1 MKVFGKMASHAD
13 IFETRHVSPETNLVT
28 LVSLETRLVYMY
40 LETNLVTLVSLDT
53 FWLLSILSR

>member
-28 LVSLETRLVYMY
+28 LVSLETRLVYP
-40 LETNLVTLVSLDT
+40 ETNLVTLVSLDT
-53 FWLLSILSR
+53 FWLLSILSRSI